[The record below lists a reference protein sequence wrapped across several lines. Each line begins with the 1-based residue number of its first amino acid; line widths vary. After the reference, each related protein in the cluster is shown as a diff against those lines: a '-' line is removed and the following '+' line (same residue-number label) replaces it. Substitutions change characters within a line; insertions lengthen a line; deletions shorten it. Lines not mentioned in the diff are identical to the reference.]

1 MRRAITVLL
10 AAIALGTMP
19 AAAEHVE
26 GDVCPVEPTREFP
39 AGFAVPIDYHAALCK
54 DAQAAWNDLHVGGWG
69 GGACEPGHVGRVP
82 VVLVHGNTSD
92 AWFWRAEAESGDG
105 SLVNVRQRFLEAG
118 YCSNEIWGISYA
130 GEASP
135 RGSYGSGYTTYA
147 EINAEETYAFLRAVM
162 AYTGSDQV
170 DVVGHSLGATVLR
183 KAMFLHRN
191 DPAADN
197 PYSFVRRAV
206 MIAGGNHG
214 TTGCRLGTIHHLNHV
229 CEEHDPGSPWLDE
242 LNGIGESPG
251 PTRWMSICECT
262 GFVDS
267 GLPARRRGKSPA
279 RRIDP
284 GTAAVHRTRHA
295 GSRAD
300 RRRRV
305 SAVPHRRNPTG
316 LGGVGDH
323 GASARPRRAPSRGG
337 AADVSLPAT
346 GVARV
351 SLSWIAALFAFVS
364 AVAVIRVTIR

>member
-1 MRRAITVLL
+1 
-10 AAIALGTMP
+10 
-19 AAAEHVE
+19 
-26 GDVCPVEPTREFP
+26 D
-39 AGFAVPIDYHAALCK
+39 LCK
-54 DAQAAWNDLHVGGWG
+54 NASAHWNDLHIGGWG
-69 GGACEPGHVGRVP
+69 GGACEPGHVARIP

-105 SLVNVRQRFLEAG
+105 SLVNVRQRFLDAG
-118 YCSNEIWGISYA
+118 YCPNEIWGISYA

-147 EINAEETYAFLRAVM
+147 DINAEETYAFLRAVM
-162 AYTGSDQV
+162 SYTGSDQV

-214 TTGCRLGTIHHLNHV
+214 TTGCRLGTIHHINHV

-262 GFVDS
+262 GLVDQGYLLLDAES
-267 GLPARRRGKSPA
+267 PLLEGSIQVRLPFTGHVMLARGQIGVDAYLPFL
-279 RRIDP
+279 IE
-284 GTAAVHRTRHA
+284 GTQ
-295 GSRAD
+295 
-300 RRRRV
+300 
-305 SAVPHRRNPTG
+305 
-316 LGGVGDH
+316 L
-323 GASARPRRAPSRGG
+323 ASAASGTSAQAPVRFERRAE
-337 AADVSLPAT
+337 AARPGISLPAT
-346 GVARV
+346 GLARV
-351 SLSWIAALFAFVS
+351 SLSWIAALFALAS
-364 AVAVIRVTIR
+364 AVAVIRVGIR